1 MTRTPSLPFRVAPRA
16 LRAARG
22 LVIGLALTGCGDG
35 ALFADETV
43 LLDAGGP
50 SGAGGQGDGGAVGGE
65 TVSPPTGGSAPP
77 DSARPVDTT
86 DAQGSTDAG
95 PAADG
100 KTPVATD
107 ATAGPLPD
115 AAVGPLPDAA
125 VAPVPDAAP
134 VPDLPVCECFVR
146 SAWCGAGAAAA
157 GLARD
162 VPCRVPLVPGHEDDV
177 LGCVDGQWVVQ
188 QACAFGCFAAP
199 AGTPDHCNPDPNG
212 PTPENPGWADCPHR
226 PLLAWGLHPEASDR
240 LRCAGIDDADRV
252 TQTIGNAAASAG
264 YHAEDGRVG
273 GEPYCAAVDLRARD
287 LDQREITD
295 LLIRLGENG
304 FAAWYRWPG
313 HDGWPADEA
322 PHIHAVFA
330 GVPMKNA
337 LEGQV
342 EDFLVGLNGLA
353 SHRHYSFWEAPQAI
367 LDIIRLLFARHH

>member
-1 MTRTPSLPFRVAPRA
+1 MPSIAVRRSPLIV
-16 LRAARG
+16 LT
-22 LVIGLALTGCGDG
+22 LAIAGCGSAD
-35 ALFADETV
+35 LFAGDEQALV
-43 LLDAGGP
+43 DVGVGGR
-50 SGAGGQGDGGAVGGE
+50 SGAGGAVGGMGGGDAVVDVE
-65 TVSPPTGGSAPP
+65 PPE
-77 DSARPVDTT
+77 ARVPE
-86 DAQGSTDAG
+86 G
-95 PAADG
+95 
-100 KTPVATD
+100 
-107 ATAGPLPD
+107 
-115 AAVGPLPDAA
+115 DAA
-125 VAPVPDAAP
+125 VAPTDAAGGSGAGAADLGTVPDAADPADPADAVAPGPEPDAGPP

-367 LDIIRLLFARHH
+367 LDIIRLLFAR